1 MGSEGPTQQAE
12 EATGSVRGRGV
23 RDECAD
29 SEEGSGTGVVDVG
42 GSDEEGRVNAH
53 RGGTRSTPRQGE
65 TAGSEEEG
73 ANRGVWRSGGP
84 TQDKREAVG
93 EHADAPHT
101 PRRSAE
107 AEASSDEEHE
117 MRKQHTESESGDGG
131 DMERAPVSWE
141 RAVSRPAHEGRNRA
155 L

>member
-1 MGSEGPTQQAE
+1 M
-12 EATGSVRGRGV
+12 

-73 ANRGVWRSGGP
+73 ANGGVRRSGGP
-84 TQDKREAVG
+84 TQDKREAV
-93 EHADAPHT
+93 
-101 PRRSAE
+101 
-107 AEASSDEEHE
+107 ASSDEEHE
-117 MRKQHTESESGDGG
+117 MRKQHTESESGDGS